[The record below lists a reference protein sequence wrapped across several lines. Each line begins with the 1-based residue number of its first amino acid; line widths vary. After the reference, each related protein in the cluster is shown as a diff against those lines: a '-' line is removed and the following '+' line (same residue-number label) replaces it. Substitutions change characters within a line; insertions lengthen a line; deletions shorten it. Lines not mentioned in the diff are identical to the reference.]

1 MRSSSNNS
9 VNSIPQPGKP
19 IQEQRTV
26 IPTQNNIIPS
36 PTNMSHNVDVMS
48 LKDEIKLM
56 ISESLD
62 EIIESKVNKLLIE
75 SKNIKENLQFRI
87 GGKVFTGK
95 ISKVK
100 TIKG

>member
-1 MRSSSNNS
+1 
-9 VNSIPQPGKP
+9 
-19 IQEQRTV
+19 
-26 IPTQNNIIPS
+26 
-36 PTNMSHNVDVMS
+36 MS

>member
-1 MRSSSNNS
+1 
-9 VNSIPQPGKP
+9 
-19 IQEQRTV
+19 
-26 IPTQNNIIPS
+26 
-36 PTNMSHNVDVMS
+36 
-48 LKDEIKLM
+48 M